1 MQGFDLALFQ
11 QGAADQPSILLK
23 HLDPNTRQEAQQDIA
38 AYKTKLK
45 DEREQKKQKTVQA
58 RAANL
63 PADLTEQQRRRMGT
77 PQTDAAM
84 KRKRHPQT
92 EDAKNRKRHPQTE
105 DAKNR
110 KSHKGQHLQ
119 RRKHA
124 TCIVCNEA
132 KIRDAFTSHAWLKL
146 TKKKERALCRTC
158 TPKAVPSI

>member
-77 PQTDAAM
+77 PKTHAAKKSKSHEGQRLQPQPPKTDAA
-84 KRKRHPQT
+84 KK
-92 EDAKNRKRHPQTE
+92 
-105 DAKNR
+105 R
-110 KSHKGQHLQ
+110 KSHEGQ
-119 RRKHA
+119 
-124 TCIVCNEA
+124 
-132 KIRDAFTSHAWLKL
+132 
-146 TKKKERALCRTC
+146 
-158 TPKAVPSI
+158 

>member
-1 MQGFDLALFQ
+1 MQGFHLALFQ
-11 QGAADQPSILLK
+11 QGAAVQPSILLK

-45 DEREQKKQKTVQA
+45 DEREQNLKKQKTVQA

-77 PQTDAAM
+77 PKTHAAKKSKSHEGQRLQPPKTDAA
-84 KRKRHPQT
+84 KK
-92 EDAKNRKRHPQTE
+92 
-105 DAKNR
+105 R
-110 KSHKGQHLQ
+110 KSHQGQ

-124 TCIVCNEA
+124 TCPICNKA
-132 KIRDAFTSHAWLKL
+132 KIRDEFTNHAWLKL
-146 TKKKERALCRTC
+146 TKKKEHALCRTC

>member
-23 HLDPNTRQEAQQDIA
+23 HLDPNTRQEAQRDIA
-38 AYKTKLK
+38 AYETKLK
-45 DEREQKKQKTVQA
+45 DEREQKKRKTVQV

-77 PQTDAAM
+77 PKTHAAKKRKSHEGQRLQPPKTDAA
-84 KRKRHPQT
+84 KK
-92 EDAKNRKRHPQTE
+92 
-105 DAKNR
+105 R
-110 KSHKGQHLQ
+110 KSHEGQHLQ

-124 TCIVCNEA
+124 TCPVCNEA

-146 TKKKERALCRTC
+146 TKKKERAVCRTC

>member
-23 HLDPNTRQEAQQDIA
+23 HLDPNTRQEAQRDIA
-38 AYKTKLK
+38 AYETKLK
-45 DEREQKKQKTVQA
+45 NEREQKKQKTAQA

-63 PADLTEQQRRRMGT
+63 PTELTEEQRRRMGT
-77 PQTDAAM
+77 PQTDAAK

-92 EDAKNRKRHPQTE
+92 DDAKK
-105 DAKNR
+105 R
-110 KSHKGQHLQ
+110 KSHEGQ

-124 TCIVCNEA
+124 TCPVCNEA
-132 KIRDAFTSHAWLKL
+132 NIRDAFTSHAWLKL
-146 TKKKERALCRTC
+146 TKKKEHALCRTC